1 MKRVGIVAIVI
12 KENRS
17 AVSAIQDILSDHH
30 EIIIGRMGIPDR
42 INNIHMISLAVEG
55 ETEKISALTG
65 KLGRLNNVAVK
76 SAVTTVEL

>member
-12 KENRS
+12 KENRDS
-17 AVSAIQDILSDHH
+17 VKSVQDILSEFH

-42 INNIHMISLAVEG
+42 INNIYMISVAVEG